1 MQQPI
6 ERARS
11 RAHVAPD
18 LDTAQASGFFTRLV
32 RNLAAQ
38 DLLITGYLTVL
49 AVAVLA
55 ARGGPGRD
63 ISIRLVIADILGF
76 GAGIL
81 LTRGGLLR
89 PGSFANALVYRLT
102 VFLPVFLSYF
112 ELRWILPAVSPHS
125 FDANLLA
132 LDMRLFGVEPS
143 LAWDQYV
150 NPHTTEWFA
159 FFYFSY
165 FFLLSAHVL
174 PIMLLGKNRARVA
187 HFSLGVISVVVF
199 GHILYML
206 VPGWGPYRHLASQF
220 EHPLEG
226 GMFWRMVLATVEAGG
241 AQKDIFPSL
250 HTALPTYFA
259 IYSYMHRRA
268 LPFRFTWPFMAFACS
283 QIIIATMF
291 LRWHYL
297 IDIFAGLAVATL
309 AALVSQRVVRWEAP
323 RRVRRAVAPIFT
335 RLEWPWSQHDDDA
348 DDAASREEA
357 AP

>member
-1 MQQPI
+1 MQHPI
-6 ERARS
+6 ERARP
-11 RAHVAPD
+11 RDRMAADDAAP
-18 LDTAQASGFFTRLV
+18 QASGFFTRLA

-38 DLLITGYLTVL
+38 DLLITAYL
-49 AVAVLA
+49 AVLSAAVLTA
-55 ARGGPGRD
+55 QGPGRET
-63 ISIRLVIADILGF
+63 SIRLVVADILGF

-125 FDANLLA
+125 LDANLLA
-132 LDMRLFGVEPS
+132 LDMRLFGVEPA

-165 FFLLSAHVL
+165 FFLLLAHVL
-174 PIMLLGKNRARVA
+174 PMMFLGQNRARVA
-187 HFSLGVISVVVF
+187 HFSLGVISVVVV

-206 VPGWGPYRHLASQF
+206 VPGWGPYHYLAGQF

-226 GMFWRMVLATVEAGG
+226 GLFWRLVQATVAAGG

-268 LPFRFTWPFMAFACS
+268 FPFRFTWPFMAFACS
-283 QIIIATMF
+283 QIILATMF

-297 IDIFAGLAVATL
+297 IDIFAGLTVATRNIKDFATFNVKL
-309 AALVSQRVVRWEAP
+309 HNP
-323 RRVRRAVAPIFT
+323 FT
-335 RLEWPWSQHDDDA
+335 DTR
-348 DDAASREEA
+348 
-357 AP
+357 